1 MWNIYYIIVQ
11 GYVIRMELKVDL
23 TENKSASMHS
33 PQGFQLLGGKP
44 ACRDSFARIGLVEKF
59 SSLAVEKEELTYS
72 VLCWLVTS
80 PRSLRKGVNVLVW
93 LVAIPRPLRE
103 RVQSCSSR
111 QAKATNAGVGLKT
124 IIHEYPPTVSDHF
137 PLKGGR
143 CLRLQSTSF
152 VFPCPLGEN
161 GQIHPTYFVIL
172 SPASIQVRRIFKT
185 LQKGDSSGFRPQ
197 NDGTLVSLASPRPLG
212 ERVEFQV
219 ERERKLE
226 IRVRGF
232 KTFTP
237 HKLRRCA

>member
-1 MWNIYYIIVQ
+1 M
-11 GYVIRMELKVDL
+11 
-23 TENKSASMHS
+23 
-33 PQGFQLLGGKP
+33 
-44 ACRDSFARIGLVEKF
+44 
-59 SSLAVEKEELTYS
+59 
-72 VLCWLVTS
+72 CWLVTS
-80 PRSLRKGVNVLVW
+80 PR
-93 LVAIPRPLRE
+93 PLRE
-103 RVQSCSSR
+103 REQSCSSR

-152 VFPCPLGEN
+152 VFPCPLGES
-161 GQIHPTYFVIL
+161 GQIHPTYYVILSPITIQGRRIPKTYFVIL
-172 SPASIQVRRIFKT
+172 SPLSIQVRRIFKT

-219 ERERKLE
+219 ERERNLE
-226 IRVRGF
+226 IRVRCQIHPNYCVILSPTSIQGRRIP

>member
-1 MWNIYYIIVQ
+1 
-11 GYVIRMELKVDL
+11 
-23 TENKSASMHS
+23 MHT
-33 PQGFQLLGGKP
+33 LL
-44 ACRDSFARIGLVEKF
+44 SF
-59 SSLAVEKEELTYS
+59 
-72 VLCWLVTS
+72 S
-80 PRSLRKGVNVLVW
+80 PRPLREREKPFLSRKAKVTDSGEGSTQEIQQTAPHSEGKLFSDTLPLCSRYRFEKLPLTPFRLNLASLTS
-93 LVAIPRPLRE
+93 PRPLRE

-172 SPASIQVRRIFKT
+172 SPLSIQGRRISKT

-219 ERERKLE
+219 ER
-226 IRVRGF
+226 
-232 KTFTP
+232 
-237 HKLRRCA
+237 